1 MARYRI
7 ITLVDITRSQPNR
20 NETDKIKIGQQSN
33 FNSLVQ
39 AIGLRS
45 NVLWTTDP
53 KKFKGALPHSIDG
66 KAVHWVWEFDAE
78 REDVFLKD
86 GDPCALV
93 KEDLHG
99 VPVIDLLENSA
110 EIVPSAF
117 QTKNGNQN
125 TWVFLV

>member
-1 MARYRI
+1 MARYKL
-7 ITLVDITRSQPNR
+7 ITFVDITRSQPSKD
-20 NETDKIKIGQQSN
+20 ETDSLKIRQQSN

-45 NVLWTTDP
+45 NIEWNRDP
-53 KKFKGALPHSIDG
+53 KKSDGRLPEGIEG
-66 KAVHWVWEFDAE
+66 KAVHWIWEFDCE

-86 GDPCALV
+86 NDPTALL

-99 VPVIDLLENSA
+99 VPVVDNLENSI
-110 EIVPSAF
+110 ELNPSAF

-125 TWVFLV
+125 TWVFQI